1 MVMIANP
8 AWWEW
13 EYRAAVLDGAER
25 DFREMERRP
34 QVHSTAELKN
44 EPGSPVSMLS
54 ALSDVVCD
62 SEFLWRA
69 WWNYLEFASP
79 YVGISF

>member
-1 MVMIANP
+1 M
-8 AWWEW
+8 
-13 EYRAAVLDGAER
+13 LDGAER
-25 DFREMERRP
+25 DFREMKRRP

-62 SEFLWRA
+62 SEFL
-69 WWNYLEFASP
+69 
-79 YVGISF
+79 